1 MIKAPLQKTLLFFII
16 LSGLALSSCARR
28 PKILL
33 DQVLAGPQ
41 HHLDAGEYREAI
53 VAYDDAFR
61 KYPAM
66 EGLLPD
72 YIDSLEKIM
81 QMADRAY
88 QTKKYSEAEK
98 IYLLLLDS
106 FPLFEDFR
114 MALSFSSETLN
125 ERIKDCR
132 LEAGRIQARR
142 ALQAGGFSRAL
153 ASMKSVVELYPAD
166 PESRASLAQIGL
178 DIHRRAADAMTG
190 EDYITAGKAFFA
202 LQQNIELLEKLGP
215 APPFTR
221 LSLEEG
227 INACRVHLIK
237 KGLEQYRKG
246 NLAEAIG
253 IWEGLLA
260 FDPTNV
266 EIQKAVQT
274 ATEQL
279 KKIKKEA
286 TL

>member
-1 MIKAPLQKTLLFFII
+1 MIKAPPRKILLFFII
-16 LSGLALSSCARR
+16 LSGLVLSSCTVR

-33 DQVLAGPQ
+33 DQVLAEPQ
-41 HHLDAGEYREAI
+41 RHLEAGEYREAI

-66 EGLLPD
+66 EGLLTD
-72 YIDSLEKIM
+72 YVDSLEKIM
-81 QMADRAY
+81 RMADRAY
-88 QTKKYSEAEK
+88 ETKKYSEAEK
-98 IYLLLLDS
+98 TYMLLLDN

-114 MALSFSSETLN
+114 MALSFSGQRLR

-132 LEAGRIQARR
+132 LEAGRSQARR
-142 ALQAGGFSRAL
+142 ALQAGDFSKAL
-153 ASMKSVVELYPAD
+153 ASVKSLVELYPAD
-166 PESRASLAQIGL
+166 PESRACLAQISSE
-178 DIHRRAADAMTG
+178 IHRKAGNAMAS
-190 EDYITAGKAFFA
+190 EDYITAGNAFFT
-202 LQQNIELLEKLGP
+202 LQQNIELLEKRGP
-215 APPFTR
+215 SPPFTR
-221 LSLEEG
+221 LSLEQG
-227 INACRVHLIK
+227 INACRVHLTK

-260 FDPTNV
+260 FDPANV